1 MRWNGVGKRRGMM
14 LLLGASWLA
23 LGVTGHAG
31 EPGIVRISASIFSVE
46 SDGNEKP
53 LGEAEVTAPLGE
65 WARFRKGQDIPSV
78 VQYSLPSIPKEISES
93 VVGASGEAP
102 EFETNELS
110 VVIPSH
116 PEKVETLELGLS
128 GRFRPRVLANGTLT
142 VDAEI
147 GYREVLESIEK
158 AEPIYFVKKNAA
170 GKEKKILV
178 TRNETRAPVTRSR
191 KTSVHYTRKKGE
203 TKGVVIPVSGPDSDS
218 SLIVRMKVA
227 PVEPGEKNTK
237 AIPAGNFFYITSRF
251 VEITEGEM
259 ENEED
264 LYPDK
269 PVLSDA
275 EFQMW
280 IRRINQQKGVD
291 LLSAPSL
298 VVKPGQDGKIE
309 VVREFIYP
317 TSFQPPSLE
326 GVEST
331 SEAEK
336 GSEISPVQP
345 ASPIVFETENVGV
358 SLSLNAKRS
367 SRKGH
372 VELFVEPRVDQFH
385 EFVNFG
391 KPVQTWTLPAL
402 GPPKT
407 VVVTENKI
415 QYPIFERLSM
425 QTVAT
430 IPDGSTLV
438 VGGLTRQ
445 EIQTVEDKVPIL
457 GDLPLIGRF
466 GRSRTE
472 LHYERKLIILVT
484 VRSVDSSGM
493 PVE

>member
-1 MRWNGVGKRRGMM
+1 M

-31 EPGIVRISASIFSVE
+31 DPGIVRISASIFSVE

-203 TKGVVIPVSGPDSDS
+203 RKGVVIPVSGPDSDS

-298 VVKPGQDGKIE
+298 VVKPGQDGRIE
-309 VVREFIYP
+309 VAREFIYP
-317 TSFQPPSLE
+317 TSYQPPTLE
-326 GVEST
+326 DIAST
-331 SEAEK
+331 GEAEENCATMAVAQLREFLEHGNIK
-336 GSEISPVQP
+336 NSVNFPTTELARGHGNTHARLTFTNHNKPGVLGQVLSIFAEHEINIVDMVNKSRDDIAYNILDMSEQP
-345 ASPIVFETENVGV
+345 SQET
-358 SLSLNAKRS
+358 LNAMKAIS
-367 SRKGH
+367 A
-372 VELFVEPRVDQFH
+372 VLNVRV
-385 EFVNFG
+385 
-391 KPVQTWTLPAL
+391 L
-402 GPPKT
+402 
-407 VVVTENKI
+407 
-415 QYPIFERLSM
+415 
-425 QTVAT
+425 
-430 IPDGSTLV
+430 
-438 VGGLTRQ
+438 
-445 EIQTVEDKVPIL
+445 
-457 GDLPLIGRF
+457 
-466 GRSRTE
+466 
-472 LHYERKLIILVT
+472 
-484 VRSVDSSGM
+484 
-493 PVE
+493 